1 MLVVNTLD
9 LWFLILY
16 EVTDTSHSGHWN
28 CCHTT
33 LRKSNSMSNYPGH
46 DTLTIQILF
55 IFSIFLDSVEMI
67 DPWKFKPSTPYGSEA
82 IEICK
87 FDQNGCFSNIWHFE
101 YLFSVITIVLVI
113 LSSWNLVWVSFLGVR
128 NPKINQP

>member
-1 MLVVNTLD
+1 
-9 LWFLILY
+9 
-16 EVTDTSHSGHWN
+16 
-28 CCHTT
+28 
-33 LRKSNSMSNYPGH
+33 MSNYPGH
-46 DTLTIQILF
+46 DTLIIQILF

-67 DPWKFKPSTPYGSEA
+67 DPWKFKPSTPYSSEA
-82 IEICK
+82 IEIFK
-87 FDQNGCFSNIWHFE
+87 FDRNGCFSNIWHFE